1 MPTTAPSAEARAP
14 CQLTFNMQVAVS
26 KFSGSAKE
34 NPETFI
40 RTVESAK
47 GLYSWSDAQAM
58 AFAGLHLKGKALDW
72 YNIQEPMTWLRFK
85 KVLIGRFGLEPSR
98 MLAALT
104 KRVQGEKESVRDYAD
119 ALCTLVRHSQDPNL
133 QSTLRHF
140 FMSGLRED
148 VQSFVKTRRPE
159 TFEAAVAEGEY
170 FEDTFLGGVAAAV
183 SGHPSA
189 WGKEAPATPILPTA
203 TPAKVLRNSTNDPV
217 DSITRKLEKLSLLV
231 HDLRL
236 YLAADSQPDDRPANT
251 WEATARP
258 SVARAYLAEDADE

>member
-1 MPTTAPSAEARAP
+1 
-14 CQLTFNMQVAVS
+14 MQVAVS

-85 KVLIGRFGLEPSR
+85 KALIGRFGLEPSR

-104 KRVQGEKESVRDYAD
+104 KRMQGEKESVRDYAD

-170 FEDTFLGGVAAAV
+170 FEDTSLQQGVNGA
-183 SGHPSA
+183 HPIRSCQYDF
-189 WGKEAPATPILPTA
+189 E
-203 TPAKVLRNSTNDPV
+203 
-217 DSITRKLEKLSLLV
+217 E
-231 HDLRL
+231 DLRHAIHIL
-236 YLAADSQPDDRPANT
+236 VRGSSYLHIDTDLSK
-251 WEATARP
+251 
-258 SVARAYLAEDADE
+258 